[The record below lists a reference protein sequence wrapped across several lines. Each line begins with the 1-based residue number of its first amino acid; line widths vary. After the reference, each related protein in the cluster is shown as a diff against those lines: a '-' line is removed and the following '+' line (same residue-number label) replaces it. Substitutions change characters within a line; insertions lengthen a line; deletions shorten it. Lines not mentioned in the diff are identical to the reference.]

1 MGDFNQIGSAME
13 DPMRRQAFQ
22 NFMMM
27 PGGAAGLG
35 MPEAGRDQ
43 SFQDYMNKRMQ
54 EDAQRRAMEM
64 QEQRMR
70 DMTLRNREFGER
82 SAAKATNRIGEMMDK
97 RGVNFDNNFRSGMFP
112 PIPFGPAGMY

>member
-22 NFMMM
+22 NLMMM

-64 QEQRMR
+64 QEKSIE
-70 DMTLRNREFGER
+70 DMMFRNSREFAER
-82 SAAKATNRIGEMMDK
+82 QAAKATNRIGEMMDK
-97 RGVNFDNNFRSGMFP
+97 RRAFP
-112 PIPFGPAGMY
+112 SMGFIPGSMY

>member
-1 MGDFNQIGSAME
+1 MGDFNQIGSAIE

-43 SFQDYMNKRMQ
+43 SFQDYINKRMQ

-70 DMTLRNREFGER
+70 DMTSRNREFVER

-97 RGVNFDNNFRSGMFP
+97 RRGMFP
-112 PIPFGPAGMY
+112 SIPFGPAGMY

>member
-1 MGDFNQIGSAME
+1 MGDFTQIGSAIE

-70 DMTLRNREFGER
+70 EFGER

-97 RGVNFDNNFRSGMFP
+97 RGGMFP